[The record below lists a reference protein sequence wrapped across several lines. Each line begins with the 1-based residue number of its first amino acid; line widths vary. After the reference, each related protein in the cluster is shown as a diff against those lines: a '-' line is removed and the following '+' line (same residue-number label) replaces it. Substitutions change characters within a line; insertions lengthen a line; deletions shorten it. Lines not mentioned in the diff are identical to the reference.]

1 MTYHK
6 SAKTHHYHI
15 YPPSTISLEQLFS
28 RWRTNPSHISWN
40 VSEVLIIITTNKK
53 SQEWKKMN
61 DVRQKLVVKH
71 WFLKQNMPVDF
82 FLSNENF
89 EKMSKWARKWDVF
102 FVFIEC
108 LKAWF
113 HAPVLPIISDF
124 IEKFA
129 FILLRKSTKILWK
142 IRIYVLTKIS

>member
-15 YPPSTISLEQLFS
+15 YPPSTISLSSSSVEQTHLTILEKFL
-28 RWRTNPSHISWN
+28 
-40 VSEVLIIITTNKK
+40 LIIITTNKK
-53 SQEWKKMN
+53 SQEWKKWMMF
-61 DVRQKLVVKH
+61 DKKLVVKH

-89 EKMSKWARKWDVF
+89 EMSKWVRKWGVF
-102 FVFIEC
+102 FVFLSNDWKLGFMPLFC
-108 LKAWF
+108 LLSRILLKK
-113 HAPVLPIISDF
+113 I
-124 IEKFA
+124 A
-129 FILLRKSTKILWK
+129 FILLRESTKIVWK